1 MQVEDKLSTFLFYRH
16 KIYSDSFLETLAAM
30 KDNQEVEAHVKQ
42 NHPALFIDFLKASKK
57 DDQLM

>member
-1 MQVEDKLSTFLFYRH
+1 MQVEEIKGANLNLH
-16 KIYSDSFLETLAAM
+16 KINDSDAFLNTLAAM

-57 DDQLM
+57 HDQLM